1 MQALGRVD
9 GAGVQ
14 SVVEG
19 DQSLFHEDAQT
30 LVDVQ
35 GGACQT
41 AGGRQ
46 MGAAVGVDDDLV
58 AAEQVLA
65 AHGRT
70 LGHQGVGDHD
80 GVVRPLAHEVVV
92 QGSGGGVAAVT
103 DDLAVHGADAV
114 SGAHQTVC
122 TVVEGRHTVI
132 NVGHGA
138 CAVGVGHDSLLVG
151 RAAVADA
158 DHHAVGRQVAGEGEV
173 LVMLRCQR
181 DIADVA
187 PGRFLV
193 VLELLDG
200 GFDDVLVRLC
210 ALVLH
215 VEIGAFEVDAQDLC
229 AVVAA
234 LHDIGHVGDS
244 VGQHLHALGDGGGEE
259 AGDALRDDVL
269 CPVAQAVL
277 VGVVGVELVGAV
289 AVDVHKAGDDALVTV
304 IVVHILGAIGQDG
317 GDPAVIHLNSSRDEL
332 VCQPDLFALYY
343 HFRCP
348 PSGIDNLISLYRTDS
363 EKYL

>member
-1 MQALGRVD
+1 
-9 GAGVQ
+9 
-14 SVVEG
+14 
-19 DQSLFHEDAQT
+19 
-30 LVDVQ
+30 
-35 GGACQT
+35 
-41 AGGRQ
+41 

-80 GVVRPLAHEVVV
+80 GVVGTLAHEVVV
-92 QGSGGGVAAVT
+92 QSSGGGVAAVT

-114 SGAHQTVC
+114 GRAHQTVGA
-122 TVVEGRHTVI
+122 VVEGRHTVI
-132 NVGHGA
+132 DVGHGA
-138 CAVGVGHDSLLVG
+138 CAVGIGHDGLLVG
-151 RAAVADA
+151 GAAVADA
-158 DHHAVGRQVAGEGEV
+158 DHHAVGGQIAGEGKV
-173 LVMLRCQR
+173 LIVLGGQR

-187 PGRFLV
+187 PGRLLV

-200 GFDDVLVRLC
+200 GFHDVLVGLC

-215 VEIGAFEVDAQDLC
+215 VEVGTLEVDAQNLC

-234 LHDIGHVGDS
+234 LHDVRHIGDG
-244 VGQHLHALGDGGGEE
+244 VGQYLDALGDGGGEE

-269 CPVAQAVL
+269 CPVAQTVL

-317 GDPAVIHLNSSRDEL
+317 GDPAVIHLNGSRDEL

-348 PSGIDNLISLYRTDS
+348 PSGVDSLISLYRTAS